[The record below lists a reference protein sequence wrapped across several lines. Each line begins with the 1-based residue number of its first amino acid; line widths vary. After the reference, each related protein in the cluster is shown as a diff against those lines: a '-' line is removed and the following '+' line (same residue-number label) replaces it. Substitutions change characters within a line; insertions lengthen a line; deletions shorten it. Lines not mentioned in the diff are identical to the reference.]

1 MLPCSSLGMPKEAAR
16 PCGALNCCG
25 HGQHLGGM
33 TAASERILGT
43 KPQHL
48 RISGNF
54 STKFGTGGAGGTQE
68 LFLGAGIPRERFLY
82 FLLTLATLV
91 GTLFRGTKKSGGPA
105 DWVSPLPWTKA
116 AAETTGLRE
125 GQGSG
130 GLGTVG
136 QGTSSTLS
144 PGLPHS
150 ILRIQPTENKW
161 LENVGVRGAPGLV
174 AQRWG
179 RG

>member
-1 MLPCSSLGMPKEAAR
+1 MPKEAAR

-33 TAASERILGT
+33 TAASEGILGT

-54 STKFGTGGAGGTQE
+54 STKFGTGSAGGTQE

-105 DWVSPLPWTKA
+105 AWVFPLPWTKA
-116 AAETTGLRE
+116 AAETTSLRE

-136 QGTSSTLS
+136 QGTRDTVPRASTFHLTDS
-144 PGLPHS
+144 TN
-150 ILRIQPTENKW
+150 RKW
-161 LENVGVRGAPGLV
+161 LENVGVGGAPGLV